1 MTNPY
6 APPQATVVDVLDPQ
20 ASTNLANPGTRLVAA
35 ILDGIIFAAMVYLPI
50 MLMAAGTSGENSSA
64 GGAALGLLA
73 TLVGFGAWAWLTIR
87 YILENGQSIGKKIT
101 GIKITR
107 TNGSRASLGRI
118 FWLRN
123 VVNGLLSLI
132 PLYGLIDSLFIFAE
146 SRQCLHDKIADTIVI
161 NA

>member
-6 APPQATVVDVLDPQ
+6 APPQATVVDVVDPQ

-35 ILDGIIFAAMVYLPI
+35 ILDGIIIAAMVYLPI
-50 MLMAAGTSGENSSA
+50 MLLAAGTSGQNNSAAS
-64 GGAALGLLA
+64 AALGLMA

-87 YILENGQSIGKKIT
+87 FILANGQSIGKKIT

-107 TNGSRASLGRI
+107 TDGSRASFGRI

-123 VVNGLLSLI
+123 VVNGLLNFI
-132 PLYGLIDSLFIFAE
+132 PLYGIIDSLFIFAE